1 MLDLEDMFKKA
12 QEFLDSDDGKK
23 FTDDFVN
30 KQKINDFH
38 ENRRV
43 QLIHKKF
50 GSDIDSFIEKVETKY
65 DSDEYKDRW
74 YLRSIQPEEMLYW
87 CLYDYAKFLNRRA
100 SIELIDEY
108 GSEMFGGNEA
118 YIVGSY
124 FFQLISGQGAA
135 IIVRKINYAKNK

>member
-1 MLDLEDMFKKA
+1 MKDYKSMLEKL

-38 ENRRV
+38 EKRRV
-43 QLIHKKF
+43 QIIHKKF
-50 GSDIDSFIEKVETKY
+50 GSNIDLFIEKVEAKY
-65 DSDEYKDRW
+65 ESDEYKDRW
-74 YLRSIQPEEMLYW
+74 YLRSTEPEYMLYW

-135 IIVRKINYAKNK
+135 IIVRKIKK